1 MPGIGETLREARMRR
16 RIDMAEV
23 ETATKIRA
31 KYLRAL
37 ENEEW
42 SLLPG
47 TTFVKT
53 FLRTYAEY
61 LELDA
66 RTLVEEYKQRYE
78 RPAHGELAPFGGLG
92 GPRTRPQRQRPRR
105 RSGAAFGPVAVVV
118 AGVVLILGALY
129 LLGVSGPDDSDS
141 GATVSETTATPTPTP
156 ARKARKKQRKPA
168 PAVPKTVR
176 LQIVATG
183 DVYVCLTDASGR
195 KLLDGA
201 TLHAGERSDRFSSRR
216 LRARFG
222 NGAARM
228 RVAGK
233 SYPVAESSKPV
244 DYELRPG
251 RAPRR
256 LPTTD
261 STVCR

>member
-1 MPGIGETLREARMRR
+1 MPDIGETLREARMRR
-16 RIDMAEV
+16 RIDIAEV

-66 RTLVEEYKQRYE
+66 RALVEEYKQRYE
-78 RPAHGELAPFGGLG
+78 RPAHGELAPFGGSLG
-92 GPRTRPQRQRPRR
+92 GPRSRPQRR
-105 RSGAAFGPVAVVV
+105 RSRASFGPALVVA
-118 AGVVLILGALY
+118 AGVVIVLLALY
-129 LLGVSGPDDSDS
+129 LLGVSGSKNDDN
-141 GATVSETTATPTPTP
+141 GGGETPAALTTPTPTP
-156 ARKARKKQRKPA
+156 KAKKKSKRKQQPA
-168 PAVPKTVR
+168 APTRVR
-176 LQIVATG
+176 LQVEATG
-183 DVYVCLTDASGR
+183 DVYVCLTDAGGR

-201 TLHAGERSDRFSSRR
+201 TLHAGQVSKTFRSRR
-216 LRARFG
+216 LHARFG
-222 NGAARM
+222 NNAASM

-233 SYPVAESSKPV
+233 RYSVARSTTPV
-244 DYELRPG
+244 DYDLRPG

-256 LPTTD
+256 LPATTR
-261 STVCR
+261 TACK

>member
-61 LELDA
+61 LELDS

-78 RPAHGELAPFGGLG
+78 RPAHGDLAPFGGLG
-92 GPRTRPQRQRPRR
+92 GPRSRQQRQRPRR
-105 RSGAAFGPVAVVV
+105 RSRASFGPVAVVV
-118 AGVVLILGALY
+118 LGVLAILGALY
-129 LLGVSGPDDSDS
+129 LLGISGPSDDPGG
-141 GATVSETTATPTPTP
+141 GAPAASQITPTPTATPT
-156 ARKARKKQRKPA
+156 ARKRHKRKA
-168 PAVPKTVR
+168 AATPKSVQLR
-176 LQIVATG
+176 IEATG
-183 DVYVCLTDASGR
+183 DVYVCLTDATGR

-201 TLHAGERSDRFSSRR
+201 TLHAGERSKRFTSRR
-216 LRARFG
+216 LHARFG
-222 NGAARM
+222 NGSARM

-233 SYPVAESSKPV
+233 RYPVAESSSPV

-261 STVCR
+261 ATACG

>member
-92 GPRTRPQRQRPRR
+92 GPRSRPQRQRPRR
-105 RSGAAFGPVAVVV
+105 RARAAFGPAAVVV
-118 AGVVLILGALY
+118 IGVVAILAALY
-129 LLGVSGPDDSDS
+129 LLGISGPSSDPGGGS
-141 GATVSETTATPTPTP
+141 QSAGGATATPTPTP
-156 ARKARKKQRKPA
+156 TPRKRRKP
-168 PAVPKTVR
+168 PVTTTPKTVG
-176 LQIVATG
+176 LQIEATG
-183 DVYVCLTDASGR
+183 DVYVCLTDAGGR
-195 KLLDGA
+195 RLLDGA
-201 TLHAGERSDRFSSRR
+201 TLHAGDRSKRFTSRR
-216 LRARFG
+216 LHARFG
-222 NGAARM
+222 NGSARM
-228 RVAGK
+228 RVGSK
-233 SYPVAESSKPV
+233 RYPVAASSAPV

-251 RAPRR
+251 RSPRR
-256 LPTTD
+256 LPTT
-261 STVCR
+261 TATACK